1 MNVSRFFYFKCKLK
15 RSSFFS
21 FFSFFS
27 MFFSVYVMNLKY
39 GEVKCSNGRAGR
51 KSEKAC
57 LKGRWIV
64 IRSRRLI
71 WLGVLNSNLLFIPV
85 FRRRVAS
92 RLMGATIHAIYKIN
106 IHLYQ
111 GIRISNSIVYT
122 HEFHTFQY
130 EGSQNWILLFCF
142 TREKWLNE
150 TCIYCN
156 RARIVDKKWREST
169 WKIVTFDSINKTQE
183 CRAHQTIS
191 YQPTMKKVKNQIE

>member
-1 MNVSRFFYFKCKLK
+1 MFKRLLFTAWE
-15 RSSFFS
+15 R
-21 FFSFFS
+21 
-27 MFFSVYVMNLKY
+27 
-39 GEVKCSNGRAGR
+39 ERAGR

-122 HEFHTFQY
+122 HEFHTFRY

-156 RARIVDKKWREST
+156 RAKIDDEKWREST